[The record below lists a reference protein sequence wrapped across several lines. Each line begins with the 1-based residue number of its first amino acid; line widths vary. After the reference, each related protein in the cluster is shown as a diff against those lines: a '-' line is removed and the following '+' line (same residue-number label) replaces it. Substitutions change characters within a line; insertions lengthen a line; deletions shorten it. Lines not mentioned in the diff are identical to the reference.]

1 MMKNKKKLLCLMLT
15 VMLIV
20 GVCASALA
28 EKVHIRWVHEHSE
41 LSGYGQWIYEYLI
54 PTFNAQYGDE
64 IDLEVELIPG
74 EDNMSLPRQA

>member
-28 EKVHIRWVHEHSE
+28 EKVHIRWVHE
-41 LSGYGQWIYEYLI
+41 LSLI
-54 PTFNAQYGDE
+54 H
-64 IDLEVELIPG
+64 I
-74 EDNMSLPRQA
+74 